1 MARRD
6 DTHAAVA
13 ERFGRNVFRA
23 RRQAGLSQE
32 DLRIRAAVHRTHI
45 GMVERGLRLARL
57 DTLIKLAGG
66 IEVDPCELL
75 DGLSWSPAGVSP
87 GRFYVA
93 GDKRSS
99 LSPHDKQGDAESIQ

>member
-1 MARRD
+1 MADRD
-6 DTHAAVA
+6 SNRELA

-57 DTLIKLAGG
+57 DTIIKLAGG
-66 IEVDPCELL
+66 IEADPCELL
-75 DGLSWSPAGVSP
+75 DGLSWAPAGVGP
-87 GRFYVA
+87 GRFYVV
-93 GDKRSS
+93 GERRTS
-99 LSPHDKQGDAESIQ
+99 LSRHDKQGDAESIK

>member
-6 DTHAAVA
+6 DSYAVA
-13 ERFGRNVFRA
+13 QRFGRNVFRA

-45 GMVERGLRLARL
+45 GLVERGLRLARL

-66 IEVDPCELL
+66 IEVDPRELL
-75 DGLSWSPAGVSP
+75 DGLSWSPAGVGP
-87 GRFYVA
+87 GRFYVV
-93 GDKRSS
+93 GDRRTS
-99 LSPHDKQGDAESIQ
+99 LHHDKQGDAKSLK